1 MTFNFEGN
9 TYNYIPFHKLRE
21 EDLPE
26 ANRAYKS
33 HYLNLD
39 CAFDI
44 ETSSYQSMKLSW
56 MYMWQFAI
64 NDLTIIGRTWDEFR
78 QLIKM
83 IGDHYQNDRKDR
95 ILCWIHNASYEW
107 SFMKNW
113 IPGYM
118 KGRYGYP
125 EVFALS
131 PREVIKLCTDNGIE
145 FRDSSVLT
153 NVSLKKLAADYKTGL
168 KKLTEVMDYKE
179 VLTPD
184 TPLDN
189 ARIAYAINDVQILA
203 KFNKYY
209 IKPYYLKK
217 GYDIPLTSTAI
228 VRNEMKRRFKKL
240 PAKYKNSY
248 KKRVRTAFPSK
259 LDYTFIMKWLYRGGY
274 VHSSIADTFELFVNE
289 DMWSLDF
296 KSSYPAVMLH
306 NKFPYRFVKRNASEW
321 YKICNDRRY
330 MEDNAFYVH
339 LEFKN
344 IRIKTTHAIESKHKL
359 LYVKNGLYDNGRLV
373 SADKI
378 EVVLTEQD
386 WLTYNDFYNW
396 DSVRCLTYHVASKEE
411 LPLFLREMVLEYF
424 ERKEKTPKDT
434 LDYVLIKAMLN
445 ALYGMTVSGLFN
457 SQLALTEE
465 GLLEP
470 TGIEKPYEVIV
481 KNQILLPYFGIWIS
495 AYARR
500 NLLSIVAKLDADN
513 AYSDTDSSKVFNYYG
528 NKYIFDAYN
537 DRIHRI
543 NNTMYVGD
551 HDRFVY
557 KDLGCFMVEDKY
569 IKFRTNGCKRYIYT
583 TSSYDKETGK
593 YHLEDHVTIAGM
605 RKGSLQNKAMN
616 ENRDIYELFEDG
628 LELDKLE
635 SDKLTSV
642 YNDKEF
648 TLDVIDKDGREST
661 VYEKS
666 CVTLVD
672 IGFKMKIDKLYI
684 QYYEAYKQKEK
695 LIVGERW

>member
-1 MTFNFEGN
+1 MTFKFEGN
-9 TYNYIPFHKLRE
+9 TYNYIPFHKLLNI
-21 EDLPE
+21 DFPE
-26 ANRAYKS
+26 AKRAYKS
-33 HYLNLD
+33 HYLDLD

-44 ETSSYQSMKLSW
+44 ETSSYQHMKLSW

-64 NDLTIIGRTWDEFR
+64 NDVTIIGRTWDEFR

-83 IGDHYQNDRKDR
+83 IGDHYRNDRKDR

-153 NVSLKKLAADYKTGL
+153 NVSLKKLAVDYKTGL

-184 TPLDN
+184 TPLDD

-203 KFNKYY
+203 KFNKHY

-240 PAKYKNSY
+240 PAKVRNSY

-274 VHSSIADTFELFVNE
+274 VHASIADTFELFINE

-306 NKFPYRFVKRNASEW
+306 NKFPYRFVKRKASEW
-321 YKICNDRRY
+321 YKICDDRKY

-339 LEFKN
+339 LQFKN

-359 LYVKNGLYDNGRLV
+359 LYVKNGMYDNGRLV

-396 DSVRCLTYHVASKEE
+396 DEVKCLTYHVASKEE

-424 ERKEKTPKDT
+424 ERKESLDKNL
-434 LDYVLIKAMLN
+434 LDYVLEKAKLN

-457 SQLALTEE
+457 DQLALTED

-470 TGIEKPYEVIV
+470 TGIEKPYDQIV
-481 KNQILLPYFGIWIS
+481 RSQILLPYFGIWIS

-500 NLLSIVAKLDADN
+500 NLLKIVAKLDADN
-513 AYSDTDSSKVFNYYG
+513 AYSDTDSSKVRNYYG
-528 NKYIFDAYN
+528 NKYIFDNYN
-537 DRIHRI
+537 DRIRRI
-543 NNTMYVGD
+543 NKTMYVGD
-551 HDRFVY
+551 HDREVY
-557 KDLGCFMVEDKY
+557 KDLGCFMLEDKY

-583 TSSYDKETGK
+583 TSSYDKESGK
-593 YHLEDHVTIAGM
+593 YRLEDHVTIAGM
-605 RKGSLQNKAMN
+605 RKGSLQNKAMK
-616 ENRDIYELFEDG
+616 EKRDIYELFENG

-648 TLDVIDKDGREST
+648 TLNVIDKDGKEST

-672 IGFKMKIDKLYI
+672 IGFKMKIDKLYL